1 MAQKKIPARQCI
13 GCLTSRP
20 KKELVRVV
28 RAPSGE
34 ISIDPVGKKPG
45 RGAYLCPDAACLAK
59 AKKRRRWS
67 AALSS
72 RSPPRYTMHW
82 PSSWPVWKQKRR
94 PTAMAKKHNAPAKP
108 ALEPNEALFQ
118 AVSLCRK
125 AGALTMGFDAVED
138 AVVKG
143 KAWLV
148 MTASDASPKTVQ
160 RLNYAV
166 GDMVDVIPMPLTQD
180 KLADISRKPVAIYAV
195 TDRNLAKLC
204 FDRLT
209 ACGAIQTEEDM
220 SE

>member
-13 GCLTSRP
+13 GCMTSRP

-34 ISIDPVGKKPG
+34 ISIDLVGKSP
-45 RGAYLCPDAACLAK
+45 AAAHTSARTRPAWQRQRRK
-59 AKKRRRWS
+59 RRWS

-72 RSPPRYTMHW
+72 RFPPKCTMHW
-82 PSSWPVWKQKRR
+82 PNSWPVPQRR
-94 PTAMAKKHNAPAKP
+94 RSRMAKQTKKTEKP
-108 ALEPNEALFQ
+108 TLPPQEALYQ
-118 AVSLCRK
+118 AISLCRK

-138 AVVKG
+138 ACVKG

-148 MTASDASPKTVQ
+148 MTASDASAKTVQ

-166 GDMVDVIPMPLTQD
+166 GDLVDVITMPLTQD
-180 KLADISRKPVAIYAV
+180 RLADISRKPVAVYAV

-204 FDRLT
+204 FDRLSD
-209 ACGAIQTEEDM
+209 CGAIKNEEDM

>member
-1 MAQKKIPARQCI
+1 
-13 GCLTSRP
+13 
-20 KKELVRVV
+20 
-28 RAPSGE
+28 
-34 ISIDPVGKKPG
+34 
-45 RGAYLCPDAACLAK
+45 
-59 AKKRRRWS
+59 
-67 AALSS
+67 
-72 RSPPRYTMHW
+72 
-82 PSSWPVWKQKRR
+82 
-94 PTAMAKKHNAPAKP
+94 MAKKHNAPAKP

-138 AVVKG
+138 AVV
-143 KAWLV
+143 V

>member
-59 AKKRRRWS
+59 AKKKK
-67 AALSS
+67 ALE
-72 RSPPRYTMHW
+72 RCFEQ
-82 PSSWPVWKQKRR
+82 PVPAEVYDARR

>member
-1 MAQKKIPARQCI
+1 
-13 GCLTSRP
+13 
-20 KKELVRVV
+20 
-28 RAPSGE
+28 
-34 ISIDPVGKKPG
+34 
-45 RGAYLCPDAACLAK
+45 
-59 AKKRRRWS
+59 
-67 AALSS
+67 
-72 RSPPRYTMHW
+72 
-82 PSSWPVWKQKRR
+82 
-94 PTAMAKKHNAPAKP
+94 MAKKHNAPAKP
-108 ALEPNEALFQ
+108 ALEPNAALFQ

-125 AGALTMGFDAVED
+125 AGALTMGFDAVEA

-180 KLADISRKPVAIYAV
+180 KLADISRKPAAIYSV
-195 TDRNLAKLC
+195 SDRNLAKLC